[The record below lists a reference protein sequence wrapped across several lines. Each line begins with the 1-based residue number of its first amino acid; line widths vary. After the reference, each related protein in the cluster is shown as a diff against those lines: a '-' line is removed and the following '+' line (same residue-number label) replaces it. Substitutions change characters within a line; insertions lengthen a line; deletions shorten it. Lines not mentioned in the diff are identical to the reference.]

1 LLSAQVDRKVFD
13 KAVAKLLKGGRLIR
27 IDNEFVLERSVWDAF
42 KDQVLRVAQ
51 DSFTASE
58 FVKHFGL
65 SRKYSVPYLECL
77 NRMGCLRRQG
87 DRHVV
92 VRR

>member
-1 LLSAQVDRKVFD
+1 
-13 KAVAKLLKGGRLIR
+13 LKEGRLVR
-27 IDNEFVLERSVWDAF
+27 IDNEFVLERSVWDDF
-42 KDQVLRVAQ
+42 KDRVQGATA

-58 FVKHFGL
+58 FGKVFGL

-77 NRMGCLRRQG
+77 NRNGALRRQG

-92 VRR
+92 VRRLQR